1 MYKYKTNYSFYE
13 ENINGNFDN
22 VEPHEYS
29 ISTVEYPTPENDL
42 DVLFECLEAERIGAT
57 KLLVE
62 KEIVKTIKGETEYVD
77 SDTAII
83 DIQCIAYTRELS
95 PYINWELSNK
105 VPPIYKI
112 NREKTKFTINNE

>member
-42 DVLFECLEAERIGAT
+42 DVLFECLEVERVGCKHIM
-57 KLLVE
+57 VE
-62 KEIVKTIKGETEYVD
+62 KTVEDENGEYIDSDSAIVEIVY
-77 SDTAII
+77 
-83 DIQCIAYTRELS
+83 IAYTQELS
-95 PYINWELSNK
+95 SYFDWSLAK
-105 VPPIYKI
+105 GMPPIYKI
-112 NREKTKFTINNE
+112 DREKSKITIENL